1 MCYFDVEN
9 KNKGDYFMLE
19 QMRFSNASIPVTTVL
34 NDITTVNFGGLD
46 LQPSYQR
53 GFVWKDDFKDKLIY
67 SVIKNYPTG
76 NISVRVLNTP
86 NAKGARSEVV
96 DGQQRLTTIRDFAT
110 NQYIIKSEWAK
121 KIIEVIKDYYEK
133 AGVKDESVE
142 KLVKKLSN
150 KGAVRLKFSDLPPI
164 IQGNIGSYNIP
175 MTYIADAT
183 DQQVREYFRFLQNQE
198 RLRAGEIINSMP
210 ATNLEKFLENIS
222 HKNLFLDTIGFSDN
236 RAEFDKLFYSTIGL
250 FDGKISFGTTDK
262 IIQAYAAK
270 AETPSI
276 GLDRTNLMVNQ
287 INNVLKIEH
296 NVLKNTRKRFLKYFL
311 LLSGLGYV
319 DFGEDTVNKLKR
331 LHEIDNKLSVFFSAK
346 ANVVEDEYKD
356 FSTVVI
362 EEMRYI
368 ALLTK
373 GAHPLSRVENRM
385 QILAFHVNNA
395 NTHKTPSNIKLIE
408 E

>member
-1 MCYFDVEN
+1 
-9 KNKGDYFMLE
+9 MLE

-34 NDITTVNFGGLD
+34 NDINTVSFGGLD

-53 GFVWKDDFKDKLIY
+53 GYIWKDDFKDKLIY

-76 NISVRVLNTP
+76 NISVRVLNAP

-110 NQYIIKSEWAK
+110 NQYVIKSEWSK

-133 AGVKDESVE
+133 AGVKDETVE

-150 KGAVRLKFSDLPPI
+150 KGNVRLKYNDLPVI

-183 DQQVREYFRFLQNQE
+183 DHQVREYFRFLQNQE

-210 ATNLEKFLENIS
+210 ATNLEMFLESIS
-222 HKNLFLDTIGFSDN
+222 HKNLFLDIIGFSDN
-236 RAEFDKLFYSTIGL
+236 RAEFDKIFYSIIGL
-250 FDGKISFGTTDK
+250 FDGKISFGSTDK
-262 IIQAYAAK
+262 QIQGYASK
-270 AETPSI
+270 ADYPSV
-276 GLDRTNLMVNQ
+276 GLTRTQNMVNQ
-287 INNVLKIEH
+287 INSVIEAENVTLQ
-296 NVLKNTRKRFLKYFL
+296 NTRKRFLKYFL

-319 DFGEDTVNKLKR
+319 DFTESTKEKLTR
-331 LHEIDNKLSVFFSAK
+331 LKEIDDKLSVFFSAK
-346 ANVVEDEYKD
+346 PNVIEEEYKD
-356 FSTVVI
+356 YSEEVV

-373 GAHPLSRVENRM
+373 GAHYLSRVENRM
-385 QILAFHVNNA
+385 RILAYYVNNS
-395 NTHKTPSNIKLIE
+395 NTKHSPSNIILSDM
-408 E
+408 

>member
-1 MCYFDVEN
+1 MFEN
-9 KNKGDYFMLE
+9 KQKGVSNMLE

-34 NDITTVNFGGLD
+34 NDINTVNFGGLD

-53 GFVWKDDFKDKLIY
+53 GYIWKDDFKDKLIY

-76 NISVRVLNTP
+76 NISVRVLNSP

-110 NQYIIKSEWAK
+110 NQYIIKSEWSK
-121 KIIEVIKDYYEK
+121 KIIEVIKEYYEN
-133 AGVKDESVE
+133 AGVKDESVDR
-142 KLVKKLSN
+142 LVKKLSN
-150 KGAVRLKFSDLPPI
+150 KGNVRLKYSDLPTI

-183 DQQVREYFRFLQNQE
+183 DHQVREYFRFLQNQE

-210 ATNLEKFLENIS
+210 ATNLEMFLESIT

-236 RAEFDKLFYSTIGL
+236 RAEFDKIFYSIIGL

-262 IIQAYAAK
+262 NIQGYAAK
-270 AETPSI
+270 ADYPSV
-276 GLDRTNLMVNQ
+276 GLIRTERMVSQ
-287 INNVLKIEH
+287 INSVLSIEKNVLS
-296 NVLKNTRKRFLKYFL
+296 NTRKRFLKYFL

-319 DFGEDTVNKLKR
+319 DFSVSTSEKLMR
-331 LHEIDNKLSVFFSAK
+331 LKEIDDKLSVFFSAK
-346 ANVVEDEYKD
+346 ANVVEDEYYGYS
-356 FSTVVI
+356 STVI
-362 EEMRYI
+362 EEMRLI

-373 GAHPLSRVENRM
+373 GAHHLSRVENRM
-385 QILAFHVNNA
+385 QILAYYVNNSDTKSSA
-395 NTHKTPSNIKLIE
+395 SGIKLIE